1 MQQPHKAIASV
12 MLLGALLLA
21 GCGSGSST
29 VKEPT
34 ILTVKSAAIDGAE
47 KAIPARYTCD
57 GGNVSPPLE
66 WGAVPPGTHSL
77 VLFVLGFTP
86 VPGAS
91 NYSVSVEWAVGGL
104 NPELHKLAAGQLP
117 AGAYE
122 GLTSDKKRQ
131 YSLCPKKGA
140 LQHYQFEMYGLPAG
154 AVLSPEFAG
163 LPILSKLATNTSA
176 HPSIATARGGLVF
189 TYKRV

>member
-1 MQQPHKAIASV
+1 MKQPHKAISGL

-21 GCGSGSST
+21 GCGSSST
-29 VKEPT
+29 VKEPAT
-34 ILTVKSAAIDGAE
+34 ITVKSAAIDGTAS
-47 KAIPARYTCD
+47 AIPARYTCD
-57 GGNVSPPLE
+57 GSNTSPPLE
-66 WGAVPPGTHSL
+66 WGAVPAGTKSL

-86 VPGAS
+86 ISGAS

-122 GLTSDKKRQ
+122 GLTSAKQRR
-131 YSLCPKKGA
+131 YSLCPKRGTLK
-140 LQHYQFEMYGLPAG
+140 HYQFEMYGLPSG
-154 AVLSPEFAG
+154 AILSPEFAG
-163 LPILSKLATNTSA
+163 LPILSKLTTNTSA